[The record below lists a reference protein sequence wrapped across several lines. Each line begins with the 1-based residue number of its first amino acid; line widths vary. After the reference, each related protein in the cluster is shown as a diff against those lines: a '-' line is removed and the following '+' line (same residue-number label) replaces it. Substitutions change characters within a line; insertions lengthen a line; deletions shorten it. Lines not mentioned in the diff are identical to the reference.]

1 MASDGSLSG
10 ANSYGER
17 AIVIVRLTIAD
28 GPNNWLIMARIGLR
42 IPDQG
47 RVINELWP
55 RMVNQY

>member
-17 AIVIVRLTIAD
+17 SMIIVRLTITA
-28 GPNNWLIMARIGLR
+28 GPNNWLIMDRIGLK

-55 RMVNQY
+55 RMVN